1 MMAFESVVI
10 GLGLLVSAVSSTL
23 FTNESSG
30 ALFVGNDRL
39 VYAVNKSTGAIDYL
53 TLDGQDL
60 LGSQNYIPNT
70 PGGSSGNGKS
80 GIGPYLDCYCIPSG
94 TYTPGSVNAT
104 YTLYQDV
111 DSLGTSWGGIVM
123 SELYPPTGQ
132 LFESYWFLR
141 DGETG
146 LHTFSRLAYYNET
159 TPFLRNLQELRT
171 LFRPNT
177 PLWTYLIT
185 DDTFHA
191 PLPVPDPAT
200 GDSTNATTVQD
211 ATWYI
216 GNRTNDPYVEE
227 MSDFF
232 TKYTFQA
239 IWRDHDVHG
248 MFADGRYSEGNL
260 TYGAWAVMNTK
271 DTYFG
276 GPIHSDLVVDGIVY
290 NYIVSNH
297 HGDGT
302 PNITHGFDRTFGPF
316 YFHFNSGPVGGGWLP
331 LYEEALAFASPTWN
345 AEFYDDISGYVPGY
359 VPTTG
364 RGSWEAQIQLP
375 EGAENAIAVLAQ
387 NNVDFQDNVED
398 VNAYQYWSDISNE
411 TGQVQIN
418 RVKAGIYRLTVYADG
433 IFGDYLQDDI
443 TIVAG
448 QATDSGSVV
457 WEPES
462 AGKEI
467 WRIGTPDKSGGEWK
481 HGYTRNTTAPLQ
493 PPEYRIY
500 FGAYDYIDDF
510 PNGVNY
516 HVGSSAESEDFN
528 YVHWSVFGGY
538 ANFRRPVQEAG
549 HGEINNWTITFDLTE
564 ADLSGTS
571 EATFTVQLAGA
582 KTAAGNTDVWN
593 ATQPYS
599 DLPFVVAVNGR
610 ELEPWIIPYY
620 HSSSCA
626 VRSAV
631 VCYQIANKFTFPT
644 SYLKPGSNV
653 TNEII
658 LSLPF
663 NATDYE
669 SAVLP
674 ESVYVQYDALRLE
687 VK

>member
-1 MMAFESVVI
+1 MMAVKSTII
-10 GLGLLVSAVSSTL
+10 GLGLLVSAVSPTL

-30 ALFVGNDRL
+30 AIFLGNDRL
-39 VYAVNKSTGAIDYL
+39 VSAVDKSTGAIDYL
-53 TLDGQDL
+53 ALDNQDL
-60 LGSQNYIPNT
+60 LGSKNYIPNT

-94 TYTPGSVNAT
+94 TYTPGGVNAT
-104 YTLYQDV
+104 YTRYEGV
-111 DSLGTSWGGIVM
+111 DSSGTSWGGIVM
-123 SELYPPTGQ
+123 SEVYPPTGQ

-177 PLWTYLIT
+177 PLWTHLIT
-185 DDTFHA
+185 DDTFYA
-191 PLPVPDPAT
+191 PLPLPDPAA

-216 GNRTNDPYVEE
+216 GNRTNDPYVQQ

-239 IWRDHDVHG
+239 VWRDHDVHG

-260 TYGAWAVMNTK
+260 TYGAWVVMNTK

-302 PNITHGFDRTFGPF
+302 PNITDGFDRTFGPY
-316 YFHFNSGPVGGGWLP
+316 YFHFNSGPVGGDWMP
-331 LYEEALAFASPTWN
+331 LYEEALTFASPAWN
-345 AEFYDDISGYVPGY
+345 ADFYDDISGYVPGY
-359 VPTTG
+359 VPTSG

-398 VNAYQYWSDISNE
+398 VKAYQYWSDISDE
-411 TGQVQIN
+411 SGQVQID
-418 RVKAGIYRLTVYADG
+418 RVKAGTYRLTIYADG
-433 IFGDYLQDDI
+433 IFGDYVQDDI

-448 QATDSGSVV
+448 EATDSGSVI
-457 WEPES
+457 WEAES

-467 WRIGTPDKSGGEWK
+467 WRIGRPDKSGGEWK
-481 HGYTRNTTAPLQ
+481 HGYERNTTAPLQ

-510 PNGVNY
+510 PDGVNF
-516 HVGSSAESEDFN
+516 HVGSSVESEDFN

-549 HGEINNWTITFDLTE
+549 HGEINNWTITFDVTQ
-564 ADLSGTS
+564 ADLHDTS

-599 DLPFVVAVNGR
+599 DLPFVVAVNGQQ
-610 ELEPWIIPYY
+610 LDPWIIPYY

-631 VCYQIANKFTFPT
+631 VCYQVANKFTFPT
-644 SYLKPGSNV
+644 SYLKSGSNA